1 MTTEEAIKRADLY
14 CPETMLRLYNVAAYE
29 FYMLHS
35 PKRCNLQRK
44 KFLRCSWAEGLRG
57 DEWSSIDDCIAS
69 AQEAAI
75 LLLEDEL
82 NNSNLVTNNYNN

>member
-1 MTTEEAIKRADLY
+1 MTTEEALKAADLDY
-14 CPETMLRLYNVAAYE
+14 PETMLRLYNVAAYE

-35 PKRCNLQRK
+35 PKRCNNLKRR
-44 KFLRCSWAEGLRG
+44 KFLRCSWSDGLRG
-57 DEWSSIDDCIAS
+57 DEWCSLEDCINS

-82 NNSNLVTNNYNN
+82 NNSNSVLL